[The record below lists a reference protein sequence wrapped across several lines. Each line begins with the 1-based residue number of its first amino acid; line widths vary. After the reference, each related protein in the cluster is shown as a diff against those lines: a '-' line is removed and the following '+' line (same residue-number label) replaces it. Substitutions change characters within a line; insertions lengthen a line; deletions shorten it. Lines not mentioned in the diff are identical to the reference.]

1 MSNYT
6 ISQILVVISMICIGS
21 TYICKNKK
29 TIMILCIIYGIFY
42 GSHYLLLGATTGFV
56 MNLVSITRN
65 VWFYINAK
73 KEKKNSKVLLGI
85 LVMIGIASGLLSYQ
99 DPFSIISMTGSTLST
114 YSIWQDNIKVYRI
127 LALPVSLCFILY
139 AFHIHSL
146 FSIISEFILLTVE
159 IVGIIEYYL
168 KNKKQYELNE
178 SI

>member
-1 MSNYT
+1 MSTYT
-6 ISQILVVISMICIGS
+6 LSQILVIIALICIGS
-21 TYICKNKK
+21 TYICKKKK

-65 VWFYINAK
+65 IWFYRNSK
-73 KEKKNSKVLLGI
+73 KNKKNSKTLLGI
-85 LVMIGIASGLLSYQ
+85 LIIIGITSGLLSYQ

-114 YSIWQDNIKVYRI
+114 YSVWQDNIKVYRL
-127 LALPVSLCFILY
+127 LAIPVSLCFILY

-168 KNKKQYELNE
+168 KNKKNYQLNE